1 MNSLYKLIEKKIN
14 QLESFSINFQFNGIS
29 VYIGADKHLFDQN
42 QILIKLMEEY
52 EYKKYLNENDVEYKK
67 IYKNELEIFH
77 NLGNDENF
85 NKKLNLDQDFMGNKY
100 KFGNRFRKLLFGKG
114 LKKDFWSVVFE
125 KIKSVSPKEKLNVSI
140 AEHFKFDKDERFKK
154 GIYIFR
160 LERKRMSNSQ
170 KLYLINQFQLDRKYL
185 DFLQRKNLTVATRN
199 KPNNKHV
206 QLYWRLKNKD
216 RKIEDILLVQSDNN
230 Q

>member
-1 MNSLYKLIEKKIN
+1 MISLYKLIEKKVN
-14 QLESFSINFQFNGIS
+14 ELESFSINFQFNKVS
-29 VYIGADKHLFDQN
+29 VYIAADKHLFEQD
-42 QILIKLMEEY
+42 QILIKLI
-52 EYKKYLNENDVEYKK
+52 VEYK
-67 IYKNELEIFH
+67 IFWNELEIFH

-85 NKKLNLDQDFMGNKY
+85 NWQLNLDQDFMGNKY
-100 KFGNRFRKLLFGKG
+100 KYGNIFRKLLFGKD
-114 LKKDFWSVVFE
+114 LKKHFWSVVFE
-125 KIKSVSPKEKLNVSI
+125 KINSVSPKEKLNVSI
-140 AEHFKFDKDERFKK
+140 AEHFKFDKNAKFKK

-170 KLYLINQFQLDRKYL
+170 KWYLINQFQLNREYL
-185 DFLQRKNLTVATRN
+185 DFLQSQNLTVATRN

-216 RKIEDILLVQSDNN
+216 RKIEDILLVQSENN